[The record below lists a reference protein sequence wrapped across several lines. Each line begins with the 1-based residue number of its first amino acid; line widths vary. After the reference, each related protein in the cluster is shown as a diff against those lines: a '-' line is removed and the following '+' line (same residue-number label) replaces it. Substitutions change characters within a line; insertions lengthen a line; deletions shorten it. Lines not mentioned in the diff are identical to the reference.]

1 MQLDIAKQHLNRL
14 VMDRQQRAGQIE
26 ELASGLAVLDVQIT
40 ALQAFIK
47 ENTPPEPAPLPVA
60 ASSPTPAPA
69 S

>member
-47 ENTPPEPAPLPVA
+47 EQTPLPDA
-60 ASSPTPAPA
+60 APSPALPPSAP
-69 S
+69 